1 MFSHSETYNGI
12 KATIHFFHKI
22 IFLEDEAG
30 NWTQFSL
37 SEYEKFNGNMQDFI
51 NENKWQINL
60 KG

>member
-12 KATIHFFHKI
+12 KATVHFFHKS
-22 IFLEDEAG
+22 IFLEDLEAG

-60 KG
+60 Y